1 MSPEPVENLELRAIE
16 QRNRLHQTTS
26 ELKGKISATREQLD
40 PSRNLREH
48 FVAAAAGVAVVA
60 ALVGFGIAGMFTR
73 R

>member
-26 ELKGKISATREQLD
+26 ELKGKISATREQFD
-40 PSRNLREH
+40 PSKNLREH
-48 FVAAAAGVAVVA
+48 FVAAAAGIAAVA